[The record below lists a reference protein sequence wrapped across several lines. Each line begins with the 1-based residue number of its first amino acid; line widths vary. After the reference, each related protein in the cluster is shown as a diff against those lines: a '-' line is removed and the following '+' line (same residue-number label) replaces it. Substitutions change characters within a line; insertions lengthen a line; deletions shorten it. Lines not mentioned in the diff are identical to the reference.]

1 MSNVIATDLQTQEV
15 GSQDTGST
23 AADNTLVELFEVTL
37 PDGTTLYFHPG
48 VDSDLTDVRFRDR
61 TAPVGVVLATA
72 LIVGNSYTI
81 LGGSGTDWT
90 AVGAVN
96 GNFGTTFIAT
106 AVGTGQG
113 YATQT
118 DNSIRDYTPMPMMI
132 DGLEI
137 QADGA
142 SSRPSLTIA
151 NIGSLLQGEMG
162 DFKNDDLIGQRII
175 RRQTLR
181 KYLVG
186 EAEDASP
193 SIEFPV
199 QEYVID
205 RIGAETNIAITFE
218 VATPFDLENIQ
229 IPRRIVVGKYCSWK
243 YQGYDAGLGGGCTWN
258 LDGAVNFKGDSTVR
272 AHNVYFDFD
281 DRPLVAAETFAA
293 YSATADYTTASY
305 VTTNTPTVSADA
317 FVIGLDYTIVST
329 GSGSTNFTSIGAANN
344 TVGTVFRATGA
355 GAGTGNAT
363 RTQYWV
369 CKIAQKISAPENNT
383 ARTPSITSSYWKEVR
398 KWAEHA
404 DATNYYIGAL
414 VRYNA
419 TTVWRC
425 KVPHTSSA
433 AIIPT
438 NTSAYWVR
446 EEICGKT
453 MQSCKARY
461 GFKPSVLTSANQKP
475 DGATNLAARLPFGS
489 FPGTLK
495 Y

>member
-1 MSNVIATDLQTQEV
+1 MSNVIATDLQTQEIDS
-15 GSQDTGST
+15 G
-23 AADNTLVELFEVTL
+23 LVELFEITL
-37 PDGTTLYFHPG
+37 PNGTTMYFHPG
-48 VDSDLTDVRFRDR
+48 LDADLTDVQFRDR
-61 TAPVGVVLATA
+61 TGTTGSTLATD

-90 AVGAVN
+90 AVGASN
-96 GNFGTTFIAT
+96 SNFGTTFIAT

-118 DNSIRDYTPMPMMI
+118 DNSIRDYTAMPMML
-132 DGLEI
+132 DGLDL

-142 SSRPSLTIA
+142 SSRPALTIA
-151 NIGSLLQGEMG
+151 NIGSILQAELG
-162 DFKNDDLIGQRII
+162 DYKFDDLIGERLI
-175 RRQTLR
+175 RRQTLQ

-186 EAEDASP
+186 GSEDASP
-193 SIEFPV
+193 PVEFPT
-199 QEYVID
+199 QQYIID
-205 RIGAETNIAITFE
+205 RVAAEDALSITFE

-229 IPRRIVVGKYCSWK
+229 IPRRVVVGKYCSWK
-243 YQGYDAGLGGGCTWN
+243 YQGHKAGLGGGCTWN
-258 LDGAVNFKGDSTVR
+258 LDGAVNFDGDGTVR
-272 AHNVYFDFD
+272 SHNPYFDFD

-293 YSATADYTTASY
+293 YSASTAYTTVSY
-305 VTTNTPTVSADA
+305 VTHAGK
-317 FVIGLDYTIVST
+317 FWLCTI
-329 GSGSTNFTSIGAANN
+329 
-344 TVGTVFRATGA
+344 
-355 GAGTGNAT
+355 AGTGN
-363 RTQYWV
+363 
-369 CKIAQKISAPENNT
+369 
-383 ARTPSITSSYWKEVR
+383 TPSVTSSYWKEVR

-404 DATNYYIGAL
+404 NAAGYSIGDL

-419 TTVWRC
+419 TTIWRC

-433 AIIPT
+433 AITPT

>member
-15 GSQDTGST
+15 GSQDTGTT
-23 AADNTLVELFEVTL
+23 AADNALVELFTVTL
-37 PDGTTLYFHPG
+37 PDGTTMYFHPG
-48 VDSDLTDVRFRDR
+48 LDGDSTDVQFRDR
-61 TAPVGVVLATA
+61 TAPTNPVTA
-72 LIVGNSYTI
+72 GSFIAGNSYTI
-81 LGGSGTDWT
+81 INAGTNADPTNYTLIGAANNNASTVFTATGVGSGSGT
-90 AVGAVN
+90 
-96 GNFGTTFIAT
+96 
-106 AVGTGQG
+106 
-113 YATQT
+113 ATQN
-118 DNSIRDYTPMPMMI
+118 DYSIRDYTPMPMMI

-186 EAEDASP
+186 GAEDASP
-193 SIEFPV
+193 PIEFAT

-205 RIGAETNIAITFE
+205 RIGAEDNISITFE

-272 AHNVYFDFD
+272 AHKVYFDFD

-293 YSATADYTTASY
+293 YSASTAYTTVSY
-305 VTTNTPTVSADA
+305 VTTNTPTVSAGA
-317 FVIGLDYTIVST
+317 FVIGIDYTIASAGNT
-329 GSGSTNFTSIGAANN
+329 SFTSIGAANN
-344 TVGTVFRATGA
+344 TVGTVFRATGV
-355 GAGTGNAT
+355 GSGTGNAT
-363 RTQYWV
+363 LTQYWV
-369 CKIAQKISAPENNT
+369 CTIAGTGN
-383 ARTPSITSSYWKEVR
+383 TPSVTSSYWKEVR

-404 DATNYYIGAL
+404 NATNYYIGDL
-414 VRYNA
+414 VRYN
-419 TTVWRC
+419 TTTIWRC

-433 AIIPT
+433 TITPT

>member
-1 MSNVIATDLQTQEV
+1 MSNVIATDVQTQEV
-15 GSQDTGST
+15 DSE
-23 AADNTLVELFEVTL
+23 LIELFEVTL
-37 PDGTTLYFHPG
+37 PDETTMYFHPG
-48 VDSDLTDVRFRDR
+48 LDSDLTDVRFRDR
-61 TAPVGVVLATA
+61 TAPSTVATVA
-72 LIVGNSYTI
+72 GNFLIGNVYTI
-81 LGGSGTDWT
+81 NGGGGTSFTSIGAANNNAGTVFTATGVGSGL
-90 AVGAVN
+90 
-96 GNFGTTFIAT
+96 GT
-106 AVGTGQG
+106 
-113 YATQT
+113 ATQSQSSY
-118 DNSIRDYTPMPMMI
+118 SIRDYNPMPMII
-132 DGLEI
+132 DGLEL

-142 SSRPSLTIA
+142 SSRPAFTIA
-151 NIGSLLQGEMG
+151 NIGSILQSELG
-162 DFKNDDLIGQRII
+162 DFKNDDLIGQRLI

-186 EAEDASP
+186 GDQDASP
-193 SIEFPV
+193 PIEFPT
-199 QEYVID
+199 QEYIID
-205 RIGAETNIAITFE
+205 RIGAENSISITFE

-272 AHNVYFDFD
+272 AHKVYFDFD

-383 ARTPSITSSYWKEVR
+383 ARTQKLKFIPSY
-398 KWAEHA
+398 A
-404 DATNYYIGAL
+404 G
-414 VRYNA
+414 
-419 TTVWRC
+419 
-425 KVPHTSSA
+425 
-433 AIIPT
+433 IIFL
-438 NTSAYWVR
+438 
-446 EEICGKT
+446 GKIFFSL
-453 MQSCKARY
+453 M
-461 GFKPSVLTSANQKP
+461 
-475 DGATNLAARLPFGS
+475 
-489 FPGTLK
+489 
-495 Y
+495 

>member
-1 MSNVIATDLQTQEV
+1 MSNVIATDVQTQEV
-15 GSQDTGST
+15 GSQDAGTT

-48 VDSDLTDVRFRDR
+48 LDSDLTDVQFRDK
-61 TAPVGVVLATA
+61 TGTTGATLAVN
-72 LIVGNSYTI
+72 LIIGNTYTI
-81 LGGSGTDWT
+81 LGGSGTTWT
-90 AVGAVN
+90 AVGAADN
-96 GNFGTTFIAT
+96 NLGTTFIAT
-106 AVGTGQG
+106 GVGTGQG

-162 DFKNDDLIGQRII
+162 DFKNDDLIGQRIR

-186 EAEDASP
+186 GDADASP
-193 SIEFPV
+193 PIEFPT

-205 RIGAETNIAITFE
+205 RIGAETNIAIMFE

-258 LDGAVNFKGDSTVR
+258 LDGAVNFKGYSTVR
-272 AHNVYFDFD
+272 AHKVYFDFD

-293 YSATADYTTASY
+293 YSASTAYTTVSY
-305 VTTNTPTVSADA
+305 VTTNTPTVSAGA

-329 GSGSTNFTSIGAANN
+329 GSGSTTFTSIGAANN

-355 GAGTGNAT
+355 GSGTGTATLTKYWLCKIAGTGN
-363 RTQYWV
+363 
-369 CKIAQKISAPENNT
+369 
-383 ARTPSITSSYWKEVR
+383 TPSVTSSYWKEVR

-404 DATNYYIGAL
+404 DATGYSIGDL

-419 TTVWRC
+419 TTIWRC
-425 KVPHTSSA
+425 KVAHTSSA
-433 AIIPT
+433 LIIPT
-438 NTSAYWVR
+438 STSAYWVR

-453 MQSCKARY
+453 MQSCKARF

-475 DGATNLAARLPFGS
+475 EGVTNLAARLPFGS

>member
-1 MSNVIATDLQTQEV
+1 MSNVIATDVQTQEV
-15 GSQDTGST
+15 GSQDAGTT

-48 VDSDLTDVRFRDR
+48 LDSDLTDVQFRDK
-61 TAPVGVVLATA
+61 TGTTGATLAVN
-72 LIVGNSYTI
+72 LIIGNTYTI
-81 LGGSGTDWT
+81 LGGSGTTWT
-90 AVGAVN
+90 AVGAADN
-96 GNFGTTFIAT
+96 NLGTTLIAT
-106 AVGTGQG
+106 GVGTGQG

-162 DFKNDDLIGQRII
+162 DFKNDDLIGQRIR

-186 EAEDASP
+186 GDDDASP
-193 SIEFPV
+193 PIEFPT

-272 AHNVYFDFD
+272 AHKVYFDFD

-293 YSATADYTTASY
+293 YSASTAYTTVSY
-305 VTTNTPTVSADA
+305 VTTNTPTVSAGA
-317 FVIGLDYTIVST
+317 FVIGLDYTIASAGNT
-329 GSGSTNFTSIGAANN
+329 SFTSIGAANN
-344 TVGTVFRATGA
+344 TVGTVFRATGV
-355 GAGTGNAT
+355 GSGTGNAT
-363 RTQYWV
+363 LTQYWV
-369 CKIAQKISAPENNT
+369 CTIAGTGN
-383 ARTPSITSSYWKEVR
+383 TPSVTSSYWKEVR

-404 DATNYYIGAL
+404 NATNYYIGDL

-433 AIIPT
+433 TITPT

-453 MQSCKARY
+453 MQSCKARF

-475 DGATNLAARLPFGS
+475 EGVTNLAARLPFGS

>member
-15 GSQDTGST
+15 GSQDAGTT
-23 AADNTLVELFEVTL
+23 AVDNTLVELFEITL
-37 PDGTTLYFHPG
+37 PNETTLYFHPG
-48 VDSDLTDVRFRDR
+48 LDADLTDVRFRDR

-90 AVGAVN
+90 AVGAAN

-113 YATQT
+113 YATQN
-118 DNSIRDYTPMPMMI
+118 DYSIRDYNPMPMII
-132 DGLEI
+132 DGLEL

-142 SSRPSLTIA
+142 SSRPAFTIA
-151 NIGSLLQGEMG
+151 NIGSILQAELG
-162 DFKNDDLIGQRII
+162 DFKNDDLIGQRLI

-181 KYLVG
+181 KYLAG
-186 EAEDASP
+186 GAQDASP
-193 SIEFPV
+193 PIEFPT
-199 QEYVID
+199 QEYIID
-205 RIGAETNIAITFE
+205 RIGAENNISITFE
-218 VATPFDLENIQ
+218 VAAPFDLENIQ

-258 LDGAVNFKGDSTVR
+258 LDGAVKFKGDSTVR
-272 AHNVYFDFD
+272 AHKVYFDFD

-293 YSATADYTTASY
+293 YSASTAYTTVSY
-305 VTTNTPTVSADA
+305 VTTNTPTVSAGA

-344 TVGTVFRATGA
+344 TVGTVFRATGV
-355 GAGTGNAT
+355 GSGTGTAT
-363 RTQYWV
+363 LTQYWV
-369 CKIAQKISAPENNT
+369 CTIAGTGN
-383 ARTPSITSSYWKEVR
+383 TPSVTSSYWKEVR

-404 DATNYYIGAL
+404 NATNYYIGDL
-414 VRYNA
+414 VRYN
-419 TTVWRC
+419 TTTIWRC
-425 KVPHTSSA
+425 KVAHTSSA
-433 AIIPT
+433 IIIPT

>member
-1 MSNVIATDLQTQEV
+1 MSNVIATDVQTQEV
-15 GSQDTGST
+15 DSE
-23 AADNTLVELFEVTL
+23 LIELFEVTL
-37 PDGTTLYFHPG
+37 PDETTMYFHPG
-48 VDSDLTDVRFRDR
+48 LDSDLTDVQFRDR
-61 TAPVGVVLATA
+61 TSP
-72 LIVGNSYTI
+72 YT
-81 LGGSGTDWT
+81 
-90 AVGAVN
+90 
-96 GNFGTTFIAT
+96 
-106 AVGTGQG
+106 
-113 YATQT
+113 
-118 DNSIRDYTPMPMMI
+118 IRDYIPMPMMI

-175 RRQTLR
+175 RRQTLK

-186 EAEDASP
+186 YTEDASP
-193 SIEFPV
+193 PIEFAT

-205 RIGAETNIAITFE
+205 RIGAEDNISITFE

-258 LDGAVNFKGDSTVR
+258 LDGAVNFNGDGTVR
-272 AHNVYFDFD
+272 AHKVYFDFD

-293 YSATADYTTASY
+293 YSASTAYTTVSY
-305 VTTNTPTVSADA
+305 VTTNTPTVSAGA
-317 FVIGLDYTIVST
+317 FVVGLDYTISSAGNT
-329 GSGSTNFTSIGAANN
+329 SFTSIGAANN
-344 TVGTVFRATGA
+344 TVGTVFRATGV
-355 GAGTGNAT
+355 GSGTGNAT
-363 RTQYWV
+363 LTQYWV
-369 CKIAQKISAPENNT
+369 CTIAGTGN
-383 ARTPSITSSYWKEVR
+383 TPSVTSSYWKEVR

-404 DATNYYIGAL
+404 DATGYSIGDL

>member
-1 MSNVIATDLQTQEV
+1 MSNVIATDVQTQEV
-15 GSQDTGST
+15 GSQDAGTT

-48 VDSDLTDVRFRDR
+48 LDSDLTDVQFRDK
-61 TAPVGVVLATA
+61 TGTTGVTLAVN
-72 LIVGNSYTI
+72 LIIGNTYTI
-81 LGGSGTDWT
+81 LGGSGTTWT
-90 AVGAVN
+90 AVGAADN
-96 GNFGTTFIAT
+96 NLGTTFIAT
-106 AVGTGQG
+106 GVGTGQG

-162 DFKNDDLIGQRII
+162 DFKNDDLIGQRIR

-186 EAEDASP
+186 GDDDASP
-193 SIEFPV
+193 PIEFPT

-205 RIGAETNIAITFE
+205 RIGAETNIAIMFE

-272 AHNVYFDFD
+272 AHKVYFDFD

-293 YSATADYTTASY
+293 YSASTAYTTVSY
-305 VTTNTPTVSADA
+305 VTTNTPTVSAGA
-317 FVIGLDYTIVST
+317 FVIGLDYTIASAGNT
-329 GSGSTNFTSIGAANN
+329 SFTSIGAANN
-344 TVGTVFRATGA
+344 TVGTVFRATGVGSGTGTA
-355 GAGTGNAT
+355 TLTKYWLCKIAGTGN
-363 RTQYWV
+363 
-369 CKIAQKISAPENNT
+369 
-383 ARTPSITSSYWKEVR
+383 TPSVTSSYWKEVR

-404 DATNYYIGAL
+404 NATNYYIGDL

-433 AIIPT
+433 TITPT

-453 MQSCKARY
+453 MQSCKARF

-475 DGATNLAARLPFGS
+475 EGVTNLAARLPFGS